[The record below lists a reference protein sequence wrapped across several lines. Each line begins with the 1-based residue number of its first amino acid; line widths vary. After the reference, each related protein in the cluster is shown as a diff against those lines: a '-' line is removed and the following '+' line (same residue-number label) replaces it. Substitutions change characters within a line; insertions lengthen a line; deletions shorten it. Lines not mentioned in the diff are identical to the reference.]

1 MTEVNKNRYK
11 NHSRNIQRRRLKRQ
25 LTIFATSLF
34 IILACCVIF
43 GNLYSLAYDMN
54 SYKDDYY
61 TSITIK
67 QGDTL
72 WSIANEYVSDNDSVQ
87 KYVDKIKKINGLKDD
102 NIQSGMKL
110 VVIYDDNQFVGS
122 TK

>member
-1 MTEVNKNRYK
+1 MTAVNKNRNK
-11 NHSRNIQRRRLKRQ
+11 RHSRYNKRRKLKKQ
-25 LTIFATSLF
+25 LTIFAASLF
-34 IILACCVIF
+34 IILACCVVF
-43 GNLYSLAYDMN
+43 GNLYSHAYDIN
-54 SYKDDYY
+54 SYKDNYY

-72 WSIANEYVSDNDSVQ
+72 WSIANEYASDNDSVQ

-110 VVIYDDNQFVGS
+110 VVVYDNNQYVGS
-122 TK
+122 AK

>member
-1 MTEVNKNRYK
+1 MTAVNKNRYK
-11 NHSRNIQRRRLKRQ
+11 KHSRNIQRRRLKRQ

>member
-11 NHSRNIQRRRLKRQ
+11 KHSRNIQRRRLKRQ